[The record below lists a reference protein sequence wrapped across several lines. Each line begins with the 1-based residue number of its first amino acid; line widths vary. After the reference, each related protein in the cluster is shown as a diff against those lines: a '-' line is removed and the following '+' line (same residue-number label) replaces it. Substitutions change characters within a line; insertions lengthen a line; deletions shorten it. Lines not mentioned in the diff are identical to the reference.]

1 MKKDTNT
8 IQSQMK
14 NLDNNIPPR
23 NPDKAYAARV
33 NFIRQAKIQRGNV
46 TNPAFMRLTV
56 WDRITQL
63 KETKLMKLAG
73 IVTIIAL
80 LLGGTGASVAAAQA
94 SMPGDLLYPVKILSE
109 DIRLDLTANE
119 ENQFNLAMKFTQR
132 RFDEIQTILEEEGTP
147 SEEMMATYQNQIKHN
162 LELALELDEP
172 EEAIEEFQ
180 GMLQNQN
187 QIMTQLKNGEEVEPY
202 QFQMQSMMQ
211 YHLEIIEKGVQNL
224 QMLQEQLQHQY
235 QFGETIEP
243 IQNQQQFQNEEGL
256 GDQNKNNGQDE
267 TNGNNGQENQGPNTS
282 DNGGN
287 GSNGSGGGNGDGSGS
302 GNGGGGGK

>member
-8 IQSQMK
+8 IQSQIK
-14 NLDNNIPPR
+14 NLDNVPPR
-23 NPDKAYAARV
+23 NPDKAYAGRV
-33 NFIRQAKIQRGNV
+33 NFIRQAKIQKGNV
-46 TNPAFMRLTV
+46 TNPTIMRLTV

-63 KETKLMKLAG
+63 KETKIMKLAG

-80 LLGGTGASVAAAQA
+80 LLGGTGASMAAAQA

-109 DIRLDLTANE
+109 DIRLDLTTDD

-132 RFDEIQTILEEEGTP
+132 RFDEIQTILEGEGTP
-147 SEEMMATYQNQIKHN
+147 SEEMIATYQNQIKHN

-172 EEAIEEFQ
+172 EAAIEEFQ

-187 QIMTQLKNGEEVEPY
+187 QIMMQFNQGEVIEPY
-202 QFQMQSMMQ
+202 QFQMKSMMQ
-211 YHLEIIEKGVQNL
+211 YHLEMIEEGVQNL
-224 QMLQEQLQHQY
+224 QMLKEQLQRQY
-235 QFGETIEP
+235 QFGETMEP
-243 IQNQQQFQNEEGL
+243 FQNQQQSQNEDGL
-256 GDQNKNNGQDE
+256 GDQNKNNGLDE

-287 GSNGSGGGNGDGSGS
+287 GNNGNGGAGGNGDGSGS
-302 GNGGGGGK
+302 GGGGGK